1 MRMSDRARIERLLRP
16 RTVAVIGASPTPGS
30 LGASVVSNLER
41 LGFGGEIF
49 LINPKRDRIGERP
62 CLASVDDLP
71 SGVDVA
77 VLAIPYAGVLDSM
90 RALVKR
96 NIGAA
101 VIFSAGF
108 AEGGEAGLAAQRE
121 LSQLARDHEV
131 IIEGPNCLGLV
142 NYPGRVALT
151 FVETP
156 EQQLKGRGIG
166 IISQSGAMA
175 VVLSTILQSRDIG
188 ISYSISTGN
197 EAASTVEDYLD
208 YLLDDPDTSIIALIV
223 EQFRQA
229 PRFLRL
235 ARHAQERGIPI
246 VLLHP
251 GRSSAARQSA
261 ATHTGAMAGDYAV
274 MRAHTKAA
282 GILVAEDLQEFPDLL
297 ELLYRCGRAKQ
308 PGSVMLTES
317 GAFKALALDT
327 CEQVGLTLPV
337 LDDQGSPALRAVLP
351 PFVPVSNPI
360 DLTAQGLVDPDLYRR
375 VLRALFSDERF
386 GTIILGIIQTDEKT
400 CSVKFPPIIE
410 ALSAAN
416 SSKTVVFAGLDEGA
430 AVPEAF
436 LADLRRL
443 GVPYFPS
450 PDRALRAL
458 AHLNAPY
465 TPLGESPLEPLR
477 FLETLP
483 TGETAAAGTL
493 SEYESKRLL
502 APLAFNFPPHLF
514 ARDLA
519 EAQQALEQL
528 KCPVALKAQ
537 SRRLAH
543 KSEAGGVILNIKDA
557 AALEHGWQQLH
568 SNVANYDKS
577 IELDGVLVEVME
589 PKGVELILG
598 ARRDAQWGATLLV
611 GFGGVQAELIKDVR
625 LIPGNAGPEYIKS
638 ELDALKSAAL
648 LRGFRGSPALDVP
661 ALTEMLL
668 RLGALLAGEPRLLE
682 IDLNPVFVYPEGQGV
697 MAVDA
702 LLVVAH
708 E

>member
-1 MRMSDRARIERLLRP
+1 MRMTDRAKIERLLRP

-30 LGASVVSNLER
+30 LGASVISNLDR
-41 LGFGGEIF
+41 LGFDGEIF

-62 CLASVDDLP
+62 CLPSVEDLP

-96 NIGAA
+96 DIGAA

-108 AEGGEAGLAAQRE
+108 AEGGAAGLAAQRE
-121 LSQLARDHEV
+121 LSQLARDNEV

-156 EQQLKGRGIG
+156 KQALKGRGVG
-166 IISQSGAMA
+166 IIAQSGAMA
-175 VVLSTILQSRDIG
+175 VVLSTVLQSRDIG

-235 ARHAQERGIPI
+235 ARQAHERGIPI

-251 GRSSAARQSA
+251 GRSGAARQSA
-261 ATHTGAMAGDYAV
+261 ATHTGAMAGDYEV
-274 MRAHTKAA
+274 MLAHTRAA
-282 GILVAEDLQEFPDLL
+282 GVLVAEDLQEFPDLL

-308 PGSVMLTES
+308 PGSVLLTES

-327 CEQVGLTLPV
+327 CEQVGLSLPA
-337 LDDQGSPALRAVLP
+337 LDDHDSPALRAVLP
-351 PFVPVSNPI
+351 PFVPVSNPM

-375 VLRALFSDERF
+375 VLGALFSDERF
-386 GTIILGIIQTDEKT
+386 GTIVLGIIQTDEKT
-400 CSVKFPPIIE
+400 SSIKFPPILE
-410 ALSAAN
+410 TLAEAN
-416 SSKTVVFAGLDEGA
+416 SSKVVVFTGLDEGA
-430 AVPEAF
+430 AVPKAF
-436 LADLRRL
+436 LADLGRL

-450 PDRALRAL
+450 PDRAFRAL
-458 AHLNAPY
+458 AHLNAPQ
-465 TPLGESPLEPLR
+465 TPLGKSLREPLK
-477 FLETLP
+477 FAETLP
-483 TGETAAAGTL
+483 GGTL
-493 SEYESKRLL
+493 AEYESKRSLT
-502 APLAFNFPPHLF
+502 PLSLSFPPHRF
-514 ARDLA
+514 VRDLPS
-519 EAQQALEQL
+519 AQRALEQL
-528 KCPVALKAQ
+528 KGPVALKAQ
-537 SRRLAH
+537 SRRLPH

-557 AALEHGWQQLH
+557 AALDHGWQQLLN
-568 SNVANYDKS
+568 NVASYDNS
-577 IELDGVLVEVME
+577 IELDGVLVELIGA
-589 PKGVELILG
+589 KGVELILG

-638 ELDALKSAAL
+638 ELDALKSSAL

-661 ALTEMLL
+661 ALTEMLM
-668 RLGALLAGEPRLLE
+668 RLGALLAGEPRVLE
-682 IDLNPVFVYPEGQGV
+682 VDLNPVFMYPEGQGV

-702 LLVVAH
+702 LLVAAH

>member
-1 MRMSDRARIERLLRP
+1 MQMTDRARIERLLRP
-16 RTVAVIGASPTPGS
+16 RSVAVLGASPTPGS
-30 LGASVVSNLER
+30 LGASVISNLDR
-41 LGFGGEIF
+41 QGFDGQIF

-62 CLASVDDLP
+62 CLPSVDDLP
-71 SGVDVA
+71 AGVDVA

-90 RALVKR
+90 RALARR

-121 LSQLARDHEV
+121 LSQLARDHQI

-156 EQQLKGRGIG
+156 KQQLDGRGIG

-175 VVLSTILQSRDIG
+175 VVLSTMLQSRAIG

-229 PRFLRL
+229 PRFLAL
-235 ARHAQERGIPI
+235 AQRAQERSIPI

-251 GRSSAARQSA
+251 GRSSAARHSA

-274 MRAHTKAA
+274 MRAHTRAA
-282 GILVAEDLQEFPDLL
+282 GVLMAEDLQEFPDLL

-308 PGSVMLTES
+308 SGSVLLTES

-327 CEQVGLTLPV
+327 CEQVALALPA
-337 LDDQGSPALRAVLP
+337 LDDQNSPALRAVLP
-351 PFVPVSNPI
+351 AFVPVSNPI

-375 VLRALFSDERF
+375 VLGALFADERF
-386 GTIILGIIQTDEKT
+386 GAIVLGIIQTDEKT
-400 CSVKFPPIIE
+400 CSIKFPPIIK
-410 ALSAAN
+410 ALSEASTN
-416 SSKTVVFAGLDEGA
+416 KTVVFTGLDEGA
-430 AVPEAF
+430 AVPAAF

-443 GVPYFPS
+443 GVAYFPS

-458 AHLNAPY
+458 AHLNAPH
-465 TPLGESPLEPLR
+465 TPMGKSPLAPLR
-477 FLETLP
+477 FVETLSS
-483 TGETAAAGTL
+483 GTL

-502 APLAFNFPPHLF
+502 APFSLNFPPHHF
-514 ARDLA
+514 VRDLA
-519 EAQQALEQL
+519 AAQRAREQL
-528 KCPVALKAQ
+528 KGPVALKAQ
-537 SRRLAH
+537 SRQLPH
-543 KSEAGGVILNIKDA
+543 KSEAGALILNIKDA
-557 AALEHGWQQLH
+557 DALQYGWQQLFE
-568 SNVANYDKS
+568 NVRHYDPT
-577 IELDGVLVEVME
+577 IQLDGVLVEAMGA
-589 PKGVELILG
+589 KGVELILG
-598 ARRDAQWGATLLV
+598 ARRDAHWGATLLV
-611 GFGGVQAELIKDVR
+611 GFGGVQAELIKDVS
-625 LIPGNAGPEYIKS
+625 LIPGTAGREYIKR
-638 ELDALKSAAL
+638 EIDALKSSAL

-661 ALTEMLL
+661 AVTELLL

-702 LLVVAH
+702 LLLAAH